1 MPELC
6 LSVPGH
12 LRPVSTRLNFTH
24 AFTPLLAV
32 EAVFGDVPV
41 VLEFTFTGFSF
52 SVSHIHLTCNREID
66 RNGSESHRGSP
77 PESWLVLDFREFPK
91 VAAPQ
96 EHCAR
101 RPVLRKKRVHSQNRQ
116 TTPSTRGLG
125 AEGAVLVRGVAVLAR
140 QP

>member
-1 MPELC
+1 M
-6 LSVPGH
+6 
-12 LRPVSTRLNFTH
+12 STRLNFTH

-77 PESWLVLDFREFPK
+77 PESWLVLDFREFP
-91 VAAPQ
+91 Q
-96 EHCAR
+96 EHRVR
-101 RPVLRKKRVHSQNRQ
+101 RPVLRKKRVHSQNR
-116 TTPSTRGLG
+116 RGLG
-125 AEGAVLVRGVAVLAR
+125 AVGDCAGPWRRRPRASTIGLLNASRDARACVGSAVSS
-140 QP
+140 